1 MEKIETI
8 ELTYLLF
15 GRQLMYHTTMR
26 PRIAIG
32 NIFGQ
37 DTDRLIDFAHLN
49 GFEGI
54 DWPIEQNQSEK
65 EFISKMKTLRSLE
78 VRFHYACHGVEIAY
92 ADERADKSMEL
103 LTQTMERISM
113 AGGKHITVHT
123 GFGPISE
130 KEIDFNR
137 IVENLTTLVQRG
149 AECGV
154 CVSLENLTRHWTSD
168 PALFT
173 KIIQQSGAGVTFDI
187 GHAYVCNSLHPN
199 GNIYENYI
207 LPNQGKI
214 MNAHIYHTELK
225 GSGHVAP
232 ESLEDIYDR
241 LEILRRVESCKW
253 WVIELKDIKD
263 ILHTRDLLNRYFESS
278 FNLPLSEVTLS
289 QSSL

>member
-1 MEKIETI
+1 
-8 ELTYLLF
+8 
-15 GRQLMYHTTMR
+15 MR
-26 PRIAIG
+26 PRIARPRTAIC

-37 DTDRLIDFAHLN
+37 DVDKLIDFVHLN

-54 DWPIEQNQSEK
+54 DWSIEQNQSEK
-65 EFISKMKTLRSLE
+65 EFISKMETLRSLE
-78 VRFHYACHGVEIAY
+78 VRFHYACHGVDIAY
-92 ADERADKSMEL
+92 TDERADKSMEL
-103 LTQTMERISM
+103 LTQTIERIAM

-123 GFGPISE
+123 GFGPITE

-137 IVENLTTLVQRG
+137 AVENLTTLTQRG

-154 CVSLENLTRHWTSD
+154 CVSLENLTRHWTSN

-187 GHAYVCNSLHPN
+187 GHAHVCNSLHSN

-207 LPNQGKI
+207 LPNQDKI

-232 ESLEDIYDR
+232 ENLEDIYDC
-241 LEILRRVESCKW
+241 LEILRRAESCKW

-263 ILHTRDLLNRYFESS
+263 ILHTRDLLNRYFEFP
-278 FNLPLSEVTLS
+278 FNLPLSEVTFS

>member
-1 MEKIETI
+1 
-8 ELTYLLF
+8 
-15 GRQLMYHTTMR
+15 MR
-26 PRIAIG
+26 PHIAIG
-32 NIFGQ
+32 NIFDQ
-37 DTDRLIDFAHLN
+37 DADRLIDFAHRN
-49 GFEGI
+49 GFAGV
-54 DWPIEQNQSEK
+54 DWSIEQNQSEK
-65 EFISKMKTLRSLE
+65 EFISRMEKLRSLE

-92 ADERADKSMEL
+92 ADERADISTNV
-103 LTQTMERISM
+103 LTHTIERIAM
-113 AGGKHITVHT
+113 AGGKHITVHI

-130 KEIDFNR
+130 KEINFNR
-137 IVENLTTLVQRG
+137 AVDNLTTLVQRG

-154 CVSLENLTRHWTSD
+154 CVSLENLTKHWTSD
-168 PALFT
+168 PTLFT

-187 GHAYVCNSLHPN
+187 GHAHVCNSLHPN

-232 ESLEDIYDR
+232 ESLEDIHDR
-241 LEILRRVESCKW
+241 LEILRRAESCKW

-278 FNLPLSEVTLS
+278 FSLPFLERTLS
-289 QSSL
+289 KSSL

>member
-1 MEKIETI
+1 
-8 ELTYLLF
+8 
-15 GRQLMYHTTMR
+15 MYHTTMR

-54 DWPIEQNQSEK
+54 DWSIEQNQSEK
-65 EFISKMKTLRSLE
+65 EFISKMETLKSLE
-78 VRFHYACHGVEIAY
+78 VRFHYACHGIEIAY

-103 LTQTMERISM
+103 LTQTVERISM
-113 AGGKHITVHT
+113 AGGKHITVHM

-137 IVENLTTLVQRG
+137 AVENLTTLVQQG

-154 CVSLENLTRHWTSD
+154 CVSLENLTKHWTSN
-168 PALFT
+168 PELFA

-187 GHAYVCNSLHPN
+187 GHAHVCNSFHPN
-199 GNIYENYI
+199 ENIYENYI

-232 ESLEDIYDR
+232 ENLEDIYDR
-241 LEILRRVESCKW
+241 LEILRRAESCKW
-253 WVIELKDIKD
+253 WVIELKDLKD
-263 ILHTRDLLNRYFESS
+263 ILHTRDLLNRYFQSS
-278 FNLPLSEVTLS
+278 FNFPLSKVTLS
-289 QSSL
+289 KASL

>member
-1 MEKIETI
+1 
-8 ELTYLLF
+8 
-15 GRQLMYHTTMR
+15 MR
-26 PRIAIG
+26 PRIAIC

-37 DTDRLIDFAHLN
+37 DADRLVDFSHLN
-49 GFEGI
+49 GFGGV
-54 DWPIEQNQSEK
+54 DWSIEQNQSEK
-65 EFISKMKTLRSLE
+65 EFLLRMETLRSLE

-92 ADERADKSMEL
+92 ADERADKSTEL
-103 LTQTMERISM
+103 LTQTIERIAM
-113 AGGKHITVHT
+113 AGGKHITVHM
-123 GFGPISE
+123 GFGPILE

-137 IVENLTTLVQRG
+137 AVANLTTLVQQG
-149 AECGV
+149 AEYGV

-168 PALFT
+168 PELLA

-187 GHAYVCNSLHPN
+187 GHAYVCNALRSN

-278 FNLPLSEVTLS
+278 FSFPLLEGTLS
-289 QSSL
+289 KSSL